1 MGNLIN
7 SRLAFIELIK
17 ILYQISCSGEQ
28 DVYRNNCD
36 KLVAV
41 LCQIRTYHLMPLS
54 LLPTSFETMLLDFT
68 DGWQVGKVHLA
79 QTLYIFLA
87 RTMYSSE
94 VANIY
99 NSAEYKQGLEMC
111 RVQ

>member
-1 MGNLIN
+1 METINMGNLIN

-41 LCQIRTYHLMPLS
+41 LCQIRTYRLMPLS
-54 LLPTSFETMLLDFT
+54 LLPTSFENMLLHFT
-68 DGWQVGKVHLA
+68 DDWQVGKVHFS
-79 QTLYIFLA
+79 TNFLYISGSNNVFFRGCKYL
-87 RTMYSSE
+87 
-94 VANIY
+94 
-99 NSAEYKQGLEMC
+99 QFC
-111 RVQ
+111 RI